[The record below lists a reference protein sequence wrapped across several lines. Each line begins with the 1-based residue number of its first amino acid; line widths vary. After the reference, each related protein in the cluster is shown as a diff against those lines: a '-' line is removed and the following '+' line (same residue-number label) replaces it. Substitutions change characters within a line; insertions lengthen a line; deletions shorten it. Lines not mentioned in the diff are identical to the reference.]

1 MNYFSTR
8 DKSLKFSFKDVFLR
22 GLAPDGGLFLPEKLK
37 VFNLGELNQLMQ
49 LSYID
54 LATEIIHNFCSE
66 EFEKEKLKNLIRKS
80 YESFDIKEIVNLKPI
95 QHHHPTQPIYIL
107 ELYHGPTLAFK
118 DIAMQ
123 VIGNMYDEL
132 GVANKQ
138 KVNVVVATSGD
149 TGSAAIS
156 ALNNRKNINLFVLH
170 PHNKISKIQR
180 KIMTTI
186 GSNNIHNIAVE
197 GTFDDCQNLVKT
209 MFNDNEFRKKIN
221 MSGVNSINW
230 ARIMCQ
236 IVYYFY
242 AALKLGR
249 TRATPIVLDSERKIT
264 FSVPTGNFG
273 DIYAGYLAKKMG
285 LNINKLIVATNEN
298 DILNR
303 VIETGEYKPSTAKS
317 SITPS
322 MDIQVASNFER
333 LLFDLLK
340 GDDKKV
346 STYMNKL
353 ISDGSF
359 KLNQEELQSLKKNF
373 IGRSINDKSTLQ
385 IINYLFK
392 TNKYIIDPHTATG
405 VAPLV
410 LGNVEETEE
419 IYTNSSDVVALATAD
434 AYKFIETVE
443 PEIKKVDV
451 NSKVSIP
458 QKLSE
463 INNKKENFDIISNDI
478 SKIKNYML
486 DKI

>member
-8 DKSLKFSFKDVFLR
+8 DKSLKFSFKEIFLR
-22 GLAPDGGLFLPEKLK
+22 GLAPDGGLFLPNKLK
-37 VFNLGELNQLMQ
+37 VYNLKELNQLMQ

-95 QHHHPTQPIYIL
+95 QNNLKLPIYIL

-132 GVANKQ
+132 DVANKQ

-156 ALNNRKNINLFVLH
+156 ALSNRKNINLFVLH

-186 GSNNIHNIAVE
+186 GSNNIHNIAIE
-197 GTFDDCQNLVKT
+197 GSFDDCQNLVKT
-209 MFNDNEFRKKIN
+209 MFNDDEFRKKIN

-249 TRATPIVLDSERKIT
+249 TRATPIVLDTERKIT

-273 DIYAGYLAKKMG
+273 DIYAGYVAKKMG

-346 STYMNKL
+346 SSYMNKL
-353 ISDGSF
+353 TSDGNF

-373 IGRSINDKSTLQ
+373 IGRSINDKSTLK
-385 IINYLFK
+385 IINYVFEL
-392 TNKYIIDPHTATG
+392 NNYIIDPHTATG
-405 VAPLV
+405 VAPLI
-410 LGNVEETEE
+410 LGNADETVEIFE
-419 IYTNSSDVVALATAD
+419 NSSNVVALATAD

-463 INNKKENFDIISNDI
+463 INNKKENFDIITNDI
-478 SKIKNYML
+478 SKIKNYIL